1 MKRPKQAELSLPY
14 ETIAGVVNRI
24 YLRENFKSGA
34 KQSYMI
40 PTELINERDGFNDRI
55 IYDGI
60 DELKESILVH
70 GLETPLTIDILNDGR
85 IFVEQGH
92 RRLRAIHLAQT
103 ENSSFMTLVEC
114 YVNSGSVTELD
125 RTIRIHSSNQYS
137 KFLKP
142 LERANN
148 VFKIKHNF
156 GDEKRNEDIGRML
169 GLSRQTID
177 NLVEIASAP
186 DDVKH
191 EIQEMKMTEALSY
204 VRSIKKAGKEADLIE
219 EQSHITSS
227 AKTSSPRDELADE
240 MKELEAAEMQAEDY
254 RKSQDRILEQ
264 QFDNLNM
271 VANEVLVLR
280 EDLEPHI
287 GKRIAKDV
295 MIHYTE
301 QVVHDDGEVIDT
313 DGFKVYASQGTQI
326 DQYFINDILE
336 TNIESIWIF
345 KVVTAT
351 KSVFTQEAQTEE
363 KMKYDEYRPEIK
375 AIQGAI
381 RNFDKIESIVSKLDV
396 GDQIKKDI
404 AYQSH
409 WAMVNLMEA
418 RDYIHK
424 NKKR

>member
-1 MKRPKQAELSLPY
+1 MNKVKQHELNLSY
-14 ETIAGVVNRI
+14 EPITSVVNRI

-40 PTELINERDGFNDRI
+40 PTELVLEREGFNDRI

-60 DELKESILVH
+60 DELKDSILVH
-70 GLETPLTIDILNDGR
+70 GLETPLTIDVLHDGR

-92 RRLRAIHLAQT
+92 RRLRAIRLAQL
-103 ENSSFMTLVEC
+103 ENSSFMSLVEC
-114 YVNSGSVTELD
+114 YVNSGNVTELE
-125 RTIRIHSSNQYS
+125 RTIRVHSSNQYS
-137 KFLKP
+137 KNLNP

-156 GDEKRNEDIGRML
+156 GVEKSNDEISKIL
-169 GLSRQTID
+169 GVSRQTID
-177 NLVEIASAP
+177 NLIEIASAP

-191 EIQEMKMTEALSY
+191 EMREMKMVEALSY
-204 VRSIKKAGKEADLIE
+204 VRSFKKRGKEADFAE
-219 EQSHITSS
+219 EQSHVTSS
-227 AKTSSPRDELADE
+227 AKTAPPRDDLAEE
-240 MKELEAAEMQAEDY
+240 MKELEAADRQAEDY
-254 RKSQDRILEQ
+254 KEAQERLEEER
-264 QFDNLNM
+264 FDNLTS
-271 VANEVLVLR
+271 VADEVLVLR
-280 EDLEPHI
+280 EELEPYT

-301 QVVHDDGEVIDT
+301 QVVHDDGEIIDT
-313 DGFKVYASQGTQI
+313 PGFKVYATQGTQI
-326 DQYFINDILE
+326 DQFFINDILN

-345 KVVTAT
+345 KVVTAS
-351 KSVFTQEAQTEE
+351 KSVFTQSPEVAE

-375 AIQGAI
+375 AIQAAI
-381 RNFDKIESIVSKLDV
+381 RNFDKIEAIVSKLDV

-404 AYQSH
+404 AYQVH
-409 WAMVNLMEA
+409 WAMLNLMEA